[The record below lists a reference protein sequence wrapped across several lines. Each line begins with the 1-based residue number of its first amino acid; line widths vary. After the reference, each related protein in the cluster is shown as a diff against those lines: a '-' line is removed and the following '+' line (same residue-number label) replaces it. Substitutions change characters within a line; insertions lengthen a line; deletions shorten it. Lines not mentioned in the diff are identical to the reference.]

1 MLQASTISFLKSLK
15 KNNNKDWFDKNRSSY
30 ENAKA
35 DFVQLVQQLIDKTA
49 KKDPTLAALIA
60 KNCIFRINRDVRFSN
75 DKSPYKS
82 NMGASINK
90 AGKKAMFS
98 AGYYFHLEPGN
109 SFVGGGIYMPMAPEL
124 KKIRQEIDYNWKDF
138 KKILTDKKFKSIYS
152 DLDRSE
158 GIALQRVPKGYEQEN
173 PAAEYLKLKSYIV
186 ILPISDKELQSK
198 DLIKKT
204 VAAFE
209 ALQPLVYFLNQ
220 ALAD

>member
-1 MLQASTISFLKSLK
+1 MLQPSTISFLKSLK
-15 KNNNKDWFDKNRSSY
+15 KNNNKPWFDANRKTY
-30 ENAKA
+30 DGAKQ
-35 DFVQLVQQLIDKTA
+35 DFIGFVQKLINETA
-49 KKDPTLAALIA
+49 KKDKTLVALTA
-60 KNCIFRINRDVRFSN
+60 KECIFRINRDVRFSN
-75 DKSPYKS
+75 DKSPYKT

-90 AGKKAMFS
+90 AGKKAMAS

-138 KKILTDKKFKSIYS
+138 KKIISSAKFKKIYT
-152 DLDRSE
+152 DLEKTADISLSRP
-158 GIALQRVPKGYEQEN
+158 PKGYEIDN
-173 PAAEYLKLKSYIV
+173 PAIDYLKLKSFIV
-186 ILPISDKELQSK
+186 ILPITDKELQSK
-198 DLIKKT
+198 ELIKKA

>member
-1 MLQASTISFLKSLK
+1 MIQASTISFLKSLK
-15 KNNNKDWFDKNRSSY
+15 RNNNKNWFDANRKSY
-30 ENAKA
+30 ELAKE
-35 DFVQLVQQLIDKTA
+35 DFIQFVQQLIDKTS
-49 KKDPTLAALIA
+49 KKDPTLSSLIA

-90 AGKKAMFS
+90 AGKKAILS

-124 KKIRQEIDYNWKDF
+124 KKIRQEIDYNWNDF
-138 KKILTDKKFKSIYS
+138 KKIISERKFKAIYS

-158 GIALQRVPKGYEQEN
+158 DVTLQRVPKGYEPTN

-186 ILPISDKELQSK
+186 LLPITDKELQSK
-198 DLIKKT
+198 DLIKKA

>member
-1 MLQASTISFLKSLK
+1 MLQVSTISFLKSLK
-15 KNNNKDWFDKNRSSY
+15 KNNNKDWFDKNRPSY
-30 ENAKA
+30 ESAKA
-35 DFVQLVQQLIDKTA
+35 DFVQFVQQLIDKTA
-49 KKDPTLAALIA
+49 KKDPTLSALVA

-138 KKILTDKKFKSIYS
+138 KKIISDKKFKSIYS

-158 GIALQRVPKGYEQEN
+158 DIALQRVPKGYEQEN

-198 DLIKKT
+198 DLIKKA